1 MVIYIQPF
9 RVFFVTCRIVKLEI
23 YCSNTQLCL
32 LALFYSLSKIMD
44 LE

>member
-9 RVFFVTCRIVKLEI
+9 HAFATCRIVKLEI
-23 YCSNTQLCL
+23 YRSNTQLCL
-32 LALFYSLSKIMD
+32 LALFCSLSKIMD

>member
-1 MVIYIQPF
+1 MVIYTQPF
-9 RVFFVTCRIVKLEI
+9 RVFLTCRIVKLEI

-32 LALFYSLSKIMD
+32 LALFCSLSKTMD